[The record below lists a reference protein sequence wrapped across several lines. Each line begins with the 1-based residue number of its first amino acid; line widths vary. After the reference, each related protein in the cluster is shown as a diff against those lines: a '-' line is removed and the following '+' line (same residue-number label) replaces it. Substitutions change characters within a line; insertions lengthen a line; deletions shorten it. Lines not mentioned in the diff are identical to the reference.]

1 MRKKSKTSVRERQ
14 FDIKALGIVKYFLGI
29 EVAHSKEGIFISQH
43 KYILD
48 FLKETCML
56 DSKPASPP
64 IDINVKLGKGQECP

>member
-29 EVAHSKEGIFISQH
+29 EVAHSQH